1 MSDNGKKKLKNT
13 SETQEPVVTRYDLKM
28 QRRKEQKRKE
38 QRDRRIT
45 QVVGIL
51 VLIGLAC
58 WLISF
63 PIRSWLTVHGT
74 YVVVADE
81 KVSRVEF
88 DYNYYTVLNNYM
100 STNSYLLSL
109 MGLDLSGDLSAQM
122 YSGTLTWQDY
132 FEEMAV
138 NNLVTGIAMRRDME
152 AAGFTY
158 DESEEYES
166 FVAMLEQ
173 AAKKTGVSLKEYIKN
188 FYGPYATLDR
198 VEGYIRE
205 NLKTSA
211 YLEAVAKDNAPS
223 DTDIQDYYKENKDSY
238 DRVDYHMIQVD
249 AQLPTEPTEL
259 ADPVEETDET
269 ASDDGEE
276 AAYEPSQAE
285 IDAAM
290 ALAKAEA
297 EALQDTVVSEGDEHI
312 NESLSNVSYQI
323 SDWLFDS
330 ERKKGDTTVIENTYS
345 NCYYVVSFDDRYINP
360 AISLN
365 VRAVLTDDGNGQEIL
380 DEWAAGAATE
390 DSFAELADKYNDPLY
405 LNEAGGLIE
414 GIDPSSL
421 AEEMSAWLTEE
432 ARAYGDTAVITPAGS
447 SMTYVFYYIGVGDPV
462 WKVDIRDI
470 LINNFKTEYVSSL
483 TEGLT
488 VADPHHYL
496 HYLEVRAQ
504 EEAAAAADG
513 GDNAQNDAAENDTS
527 GDGAAEDDTS
537 EDPSTE

>member
-1 MSDNGKKKLKNT
+1 MSDNEKKKQKNT
-13 SETQEPVVTRYDLKM
+13 AETQEPVITKYDLKM

-38 QRDRRIT
+38 QRDKRIA

-51 VLIGLAC
+51 ALAGLAC

-63 PIRSWLTVHGT
+63 PVRSWLTVHGT

-81 KVSRVEF
+81 KISRVEF
-88 DYNYYTVLNNYM
+88 DYNYYTVLNNYV
-100 STNSYLLSL
+100 SANSYLLSL
-109 MGLDLSGDLSAQM
+109 MGLNLSGDLSTQM
-122 YSGTLTWQDY
+122 YSDTLTWQDY

-138 NNLVTGIAMRRDME
+138 NNLMTGIAMKRDME

-158 DESEEYES
+158 DESAEYES
-166 FVAMLEQ
+166 FVAVLEQ
-173 AAKKTGVSLKEYIKN
+173 AAKETGVSLKEYIKD

-211 YLEAVAKDNAPS
+211 YLEAVAKEKAPS
-223 DTDIQDYYKENKDSY
+223 DADIQAYYEENKDSY
-238 DRVDYHMIQVD
+238 DHVDYHMIQVD

-259 ADPVEETDET
+259 ADPVEETDGT

-297 EALQDTVVSEGDEHI
+297 EGLQDTVVSEGDEHI
-312 NESLSNVSYQI
+312 NESLSNVNYQI

-345 NCYYVVSFDDRYINP
+345 NCYYVVSFDDRYIDP
-360 AISLN
+360 TISIN

-390 DSFAELADKYNDPLY
+390 DSFAALADQYNDPLY
-405 LNEAGGLIE
+405 LNEEGGLIE

-421 AEEMSAWLTEE
+421 AEEMSAWLTDKV
-432 ARAYGDTAVITPAGS
+432 RAYGDTAVITPAGS
-447 SMTYVFYYIGVGDPV
+447 AMTYVFYYIGAGDPV
-462 WKVDIRDI
+462 WKVGIKDI

-488 VADPHHYL
+488 VADPYHHL
-496 HYLEVRAQ
+496 RYLEVRAQ
-504 EEAAAAADG
+504 ESAAAG
-513 GDNAQNDAAENDTS
+513 AE
-527 GDGAAEDDTS
+527 GDDTAEGDVS
-537 EDPSTE
+537 EGDTEEDSSVG

>member
-1 MSDNGKKKLKNT
+1 MSDNGKKKQKNT
-13 SETQEPVVTRYDLKM
+13 SETQEPVITRYDLKM

-38 QRDRRIT
+38 QRDKRIAR
-45 QVVGIL
+45 VVGIL
-51 VLIGLAC
+51 VLTGLAC

-100 STNSYLLSL
+100 STNGYLLSL

-122 YSGTLTWQDY
+122 YSDTLTWQDY

-138 NNLVTGIAMRRDME
+138 NNLMTGIAMRRDME

-158 DESEEYES
+158 DESAEYES
-166 FVAMLEQ
+166 FVAVLEQ
-173 AAKKTGVSLKEYIKN
+173 AAKETGVSLKEYVKD

-211 YLEAVAKDNAPS
+211 YLEAVAKDRAPS
-223 DTDIQDYYKENKDSY
+223 DADIQAYYEENKNSY

-276 AAYEPSQAE
+276 SVYEPSQAE

-290 ALAKAEA
+290 AIAKEEA
-297 EALQDTVVSEGDEHI
+297 EALLDTVATEGEVYTNWAI
-312 NESLSNVSYQI
+312 TSLNSYI
-323 SDWLFDS
+323 RDWLSDS
-330 ERKKGDTTVIENTYS
+330 ERQKGDTAVIENPYS
-345 NCYYVVSFDDRYINP
+345 HCYYAVSFDNRYINP
-360 AISLN
+360 EISIN
-365 VRAVLTDDGNGQEIL
+365 VRAVLTEDGNGQEIL
-380 DEWAAGAATE
+380 DEWAAGVATE
-390 DSFAELADKYNDPLY
+390 DSFAALADRYNNPMY
-405 LNEAGGLIE
+405 INAEGGLIE
-414 GIDPSSL
+414 GIDAKALEEEL
-421 AEEMSAWLTEE
+421 ADWLTDGT
-432 ARAYGDTAVITPAGS
+432 RAYGDTTVITTSDSA
-447 SMTYVFYYIGVGDPV
+447 MTYVFYYIGAGDPV
-462 WKVDIRDI
+462 WKVDINDI
-470 LINNFKTEYVSSL
+470 LINDIKTKYVSSL

-488 VADPHHYL
+488 VSDPHHHL

-504 EEAAAAADG
+504 EEAAAAAA
-513 GDNAQNDAAENDTS
+513 GDND
-527 GDGAAEDDTS
+527 S
-537 EDPSTE
+537 EDGTAEGDAEEDSSVG

>member
-1 MSDNGKKKLKNT
+1 MSDNEKKKQKNT
-13 SETQEPVVTRYDLKM
+13 AETQEPVITRYDLKM

-38 QRDRRIT
+38 QRDKRIA

-51 VLIGLAC
+51 VLIALAC

-63 PIRSWLTVHGT
+63 PVRSWLTVHGT

-88 DYNYYTVLNNYM
+88 DYNYYTVLNNYV
-100 STNSYLLSL
+100 STNGYFLSL

-122 YSGTLTWQDY
+122 YSDTLTWQDY

-158 DESEEYES
+158 DESAEYES
-166 FVAMLEQ
+166 FVAVLEQ
-173 AAKKTGVSLKEYIKN
+173 AAKEAGVSLKEYVKD
-188 FYGPYATLDR
+188 FYGPYATLSR

-211 YLEAVAKDNAPS
+211 YLNAVAEDRAPS
-223 DTDIQDYYKENKDSY
+223 DADIQAYYEENKNSY

-249 AQLPTEPTEL
+249 AELPTEPTEL
-259 ADPVEETDET
+259 ADPVEESDET
-269 ASDDGEE
+269 VSNDGEE
-276 AAYEPSQAE
+276 TAYEPSQAE

-297 EALQDTVVSEGDEHI
+297 EGLQDTVASEGDEHT
-312 NESLSNVSYQI
+312 NESLSDVSYQI

-330 ERKKGDTTVIENTYS
+330 ERKKGDTTVIENSYS
-345 NCYYVVSFDDRYINP
+345 NCYYVVSFDDRYIDSE
-360 AISLN
+360 ISVN
-365 VRAVLTDDGNGQEIL
+365 VRAVLTEGGNGQEIL
-380 DEWAAGAATE
+380 DEWAAGEATE
-390 DSFAELADKYNDPLY
+390 DSFAALADRYNDPMY
-405 LNEAGGLIE
+405 INAEGGLIE
-414 GIDPSSL
+414 GIDARAL
-421 AEEMSAWLTEE
+421 EEEMADWLTGG

-447 SMTYVFYYIGVGDPV
+447 SMTYVFYYIGTGDPV

-470 LINNFKTEYVSSL
+470 LINNIKTEYVSSL

-488 VADPHHYL
+488 VADPHHHL
-496 HYLEVRAQ
+496 HYLEVHAQ
-504 EEAAAAADG
+504 EEAAAAA
-513 GDNAQNDAAENDTS
+513 GDNAS
-527 GDGAAEDDTS
+527 EDDNAEGDAK
-537 EDPSTE
+537 EDSSVG